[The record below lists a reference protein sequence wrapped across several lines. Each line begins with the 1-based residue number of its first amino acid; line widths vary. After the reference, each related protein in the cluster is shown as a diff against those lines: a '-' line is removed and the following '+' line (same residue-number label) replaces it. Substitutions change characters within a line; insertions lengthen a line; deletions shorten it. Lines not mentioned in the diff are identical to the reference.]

1 MKVELTPAFVLH
13 QRPYRENSALLD
25 VFSEQ
30 YGRVSIIAKGLNQK
44 KGNKAG
50 LLQLYQPLLLS
61 WFGYGDLFTL
71 TSVEALS
78 ARYILKADA
87 ALCGLY
93 INELIV
99 RLLGSHVAEPDVFDA
114 YQHALLSLHEQGK
127 TEIILRIFEKKLLG
141 HLGYGLVL
149 DSEYENGQS
158 IEDQQQ
164 YYYQADAGLLRW
176 QQGVSLPMISGRSL
190 RHLIDE
196 TDFDQQS
203 LQEIK
208 RVMRTVIYFYLDGK
222 PLQSRQLFIDLQQ
235 YASKN

>member
-1 MKVELTPAFVLH
+1 LKVELTPAFVLH

-30 YGRVSIIAKGLNQK
+30 YGRVSIVAKGLNQK
-44 KGNKAG
+44 RGNKAG

-61 WFGYGDLFTL
+61 WFGHGDLFTL
-71 TSVEALS
+71 TAVEALS
-78 ARYILKADA
+78 ARYILQADA

-99 RLLGSHVAEPDVFDA
+99 RLLGPHVAEPDVFIA
-114 YQHALLSLHEQGK
+114 YRRALLGLHQEDN
-127 TEIILRIFEKKLLG
+127 TEIILRLFEKNLLG

-149 DSEYENGQS
+149 DSESENGQL
-158 IEDQQQ
+158 IEDQRQ
-164 YYYQADAGLLRW
+164 YYYQADVGLIHW
-176 QQGVSLPMISGRSL
+176 QEGVRLPMVSGRSL
-190 RHLIDE
+190 RHLITE
-196 TDFDQQS
+196 SDFDQQS

-208 RVMRTVIYFYLDGK
+208 RVMRTVIYFYLGGK

-235 YASKN
+235 YASNN

>member
-1 MKVELTPAFVLH
+1 LKVELTPAFVLH

-30 YGRVSIIAKGLNQK
+30 YGRVSIVAKGLNQK

-61 WFGYGDLFTL
+61 WFGHGDLYTL
-71 TSVEALS
+71 TAVEALS
-78 ARYILKADA
+78 ARYILQADA

-99 RLLGSHVAEPDVFDA
+99 RLLGPHVTEPDVFSA
-114 YQHALLSLHEQGK
+114 YQRALLGLHQRDN
-127 TEIILRIFEKKLLG
+127 TEIILRLFEKQLLC

-149 DSEYENGQS
+149 DSEYENGQK
-158 IEDQQQ
+158 IEELQH

-176 QQGVSLPMISGRSL
+176 QEGVRLPMISGRSL
-190 RHLIDE
+190 RHLINE
-196 TDFDQQS
+196 SDFDQQS

-208 RVMRTVIYFYLDGK
+208 RVMRTVIYFYLGGK

-235 YASKN
+235 YVSNN

>member
-13 QRPYRENSALLD
+13 QRPYRENSALLA

-30 YGRVSIIAKGLNQK
+30 YGRVSIVAKGLNQK

-61 WFGYGDLFTL
+61 WFGHGDLFTL
-71 TSVEALS
+71 TAVEALS
-78 ARYILKADA
+78 ARYILQADA

-93 INELIV
+93 VNELIV
-99 RLLGSHVAEPDVFDA
+99 RLLGAHVAEPEVFNA
-114 YQHALLSLHEQGK
+114 YQQTLLSLHQRDN
-127 TEIILRIFEKKLLG
+127 TEIVLRLFEKKLLG

-149 DSEYENGQS
+149 DSEYENGQL

-164 YYYQADAGLLRW
+164 YYYQADAGLIRW
-176 QQGVSLPMISGRSL
+176 QQGVHLPMISGLSL
-190 RHLIDE
+190 RHLISE
-196 TDFDQQS
+196 SDFDQQS

-208 RVMRTVIYFYLDGK
+208 RVMRTVIYFYLGGK

>member
-1 MKVELTPAFVLH
+1 LKVELTPAFVLH

-30 YGRVSIIAKGLNQK
+30 YGRVSIVAKSLNQK

-61 WFGYGDLFTL
+61 WFGHGDLYLL
-71 TSVEALS
+71 TAVEALS
-78 ARYILKADA
+78 ARYILQADA

-99 RLLGSHVAEPDVFDA
+99 KLLGPHVAEPEVFNA
-114 YQHALLSLHEQGK
+114 YQQTLLSLHQRDN
-127 TEIILRIFEKKLLG
+127 TEIILRLFEKNLLG

-149 DSEYENGQS
+149 DSEYGNGLLV
-158 IEDQQQ
+158 EDQQQ
-164 YYYQADAGLLRW
+164 YYYKADAGLMRW
-176 QQGVSLPMISGRSL
+176 QQGVHLPMISGRSL
-190 RHLIDE
+190 RHLINE
-196 TDFDQQS
+196 SDFDQQS

-208 RVMRTVIYFYLDGK
+208 RVMRTVIYFYLGGK